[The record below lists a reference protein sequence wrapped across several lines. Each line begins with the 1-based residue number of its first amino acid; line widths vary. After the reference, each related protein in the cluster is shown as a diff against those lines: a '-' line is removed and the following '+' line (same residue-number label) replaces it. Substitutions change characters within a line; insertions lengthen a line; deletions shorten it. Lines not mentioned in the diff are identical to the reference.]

1 MPKISNG
8 EIWDI
13 EVVGNRVFI
22 AGSFT
27 TIQNQRSDNT
37 TTYTRDGLASYNMT
51 PAWST
56 PGSTRSSPVAASDAL
71 EATPDGT
78 KLFVTG
84 SFNTINGVTIE
95 VWHGST

>member
-37 TTYTRDGLASYNMT
+37 TTYTRDGFASYNMNT
-51 PAWST
+51 GLVDTGFNPDIAG
-56 PGSTRSSPVAASDAL
+56 GSSRGGRGGHA
-71 EATPDGT
+71 
-78 KLFVTG
+78 
-84 SFNTINGVTIE
+84 
-95 VWHGST
+95 